1 MPRPQAKPEIAGVGD
16 ASIAGAA
23 HAPAGRAH
31 ARANLALRPEE
42 LTPEHTPQEMRVW
55 LAQFRSYYSTSG
67 FSTCTL
73 EDQHAYFLQCLNPTL
88 CFRVERHVG
97 ARMPIFGDAPSCIAL
112 LEVEFLH
119 RYPLFARRLLY
130 FKYEQQ
136 SGQAVGYYLIAC
148 RRMHAQAD
156 VHRIDGDHLL
166 MFKYLSGISDLS
178 LIHI

>member
-88 CFRVERHVG
+88 RFRVERHVE
-97 ARMPIFGDAPSCIAL
+97 ARTPIFGDAPAASRSWKRSFCIATP
-112 LEVEFLH
+112 FSC
-119 RYPLFARRLLY
+119 A
-130 FKYEQQ
+130 
-136 SGQAVGYYLIAC
+136 AC
-148 RRMHAQAD
+148 CTSSTSSRAGNR
-156 VHRIDGDHLL
+156 
-166 MFKYLSGISDLS
+166 
-178 LIHI
+178 